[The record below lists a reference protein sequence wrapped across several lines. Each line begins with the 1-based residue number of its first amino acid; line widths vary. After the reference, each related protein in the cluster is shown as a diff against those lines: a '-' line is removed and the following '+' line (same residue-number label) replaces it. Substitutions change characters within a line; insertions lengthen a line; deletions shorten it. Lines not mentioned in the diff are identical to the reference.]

1 MRYSPRVHSRQSSH
15 RAVDVPLPESGELR
29 RLAAEYGRVWP
40 VFARM
45 SDRAL
50 NERRNRL
57 DRMMK
62 ELGVHFSLFEEQGPF
77 DAGARVDPVPR
88 ILPPAEWA
96 HISAGVAQRA
106 RMLDAFVRDA
116 YGERGVVRA
125 GVLAPETLL
134 GSSGFHFEL
143 AGLPFSWG
151 AVALAALDLVRT
163 HDGQWLVWDQQ
174 VSNPLGLAH
183 VLHNRRMLSR
193 ALPELFEVFP
203 IEPVSSF
210 PLSFAERLREIGERV
225 SGRKSPFIVLLTR
238 TETNRSYFEESFLG
252 RQMGIP
258 MVRPADLVI
267 RDGAVFLRTVEGQ
280 RKVDVIFRRIPAHSM
295 DPVTFPYSSH
305 NGIPGV
311 VHCLRQGE
319 VTVVNGLGA
328 ELGDDRVLLR
338 HSERLTGFYLGER
351 PILASVETLDLSERD
366 QLVEALSDRE
376 RYAFAA
382 RLPSGDPIKLHEGYA
397 DADDG
402 FTEFVR
408 VNARDII
415 ARRRVSVE
423 STSWRENGR
432 FVEAPQ
438 RLRVFCLLGPEPLVL
453 PGGLTES
460 LPGAD
465 IRTGGVRLKD
475 TWVPVGSSR
484 EVVALV
490 DPDPVP
496 RELPLGSRVANSM
509 YWIGRYI
516 ERAENTSR
524 MLSTLESIPV
534 AADEQHEGDDAWL
547 LWHAVAATAGGSK
560 LAGRTNPVPRD
571 PLRLATALLLDGSD
585 PNSVGQSL
593 HQATFLAG
601 SIREFLTPEFWSALS
616 SLRRVIDGQAGRRRL
631 SPGQYADLCGA
642 LVAGVARAFGTARR
656 TLLHDAGWHFFSIGA
671 LLERVITTVNILER
685 VLVQAVARQQRYP
698 FGDAGLTS
706 LLLLT
711 GSLDAYHRVFRS
723 RAYVDRV
730 ARLLW
735 QSEVAPNAVLYCLL
749 AIRSDLGDLGRFGD
763 VPWREPAQRVDHL
776 AGEVRKLPINTFFPA
791 QDGSSGGLAAVDR
804 ASVARITAASRMIR
818 ESIEGLHDLLG
829 DSFFS
834 HQALPAMGR
843 GSKDEAGHAL

>member
-1 MRYSPRVHSRQSSH
+1 
-15 RAVDVPLPESGELR
+15 
-29 RLAAEYGRVWP
+29 
-40 VFARM
+40 M
-45 SDRAL
+45 SKRAL
-50 NERRNRL
+50 SERRNRL

-77 DAGARVDPVPR
+77 DAGACVDPLPR

-106 RMLDAFVRDA
+106 RMLDAYVRDA
-116 YGERGVVRA
+116 YGAQGVVRS
-125 GVLAPETLL
+125 GVLPPETLL

-143 AGLPFSWG
+143 AGLPFGWG
-151 AVALAALDLVRT
+151 AVALAAIDLVRT
-163 HDGQWLVWDQQ
+163 QDGQWLVWDQQ

-193 ALPELFEVFP
+193 ALPELFEAFP
-203 IEPVSSF
+203 VEPVSSF
-210 PLSFAERLREIGERV
+210 TLSFAERMREIGELV

-267 RDGAVFLRTVEGQ
+267 RDGAVFLRTIEGQ

-338 HSERLTGFYLGER
+338 HSERLTAFYLGER
-351 PILASVETLDLSERD
+351 SVLASVDTLDLSERD
-366 QLVEALSDRE
+366 QFIEALSDPGK
-376 RYAFAA
+376 YTFSA
-382 RLPSGDPIKLHEGYA
+382 RLPSGDPVEAHEGYST
-397 DADDG
+397 DREG
-402 FTEFVR
+402 FNRFVR
-408 VNARDII
+408 LNARNIV
-415 ARRRVSVE
+415 ARRRVGVE

-432 FVEAPQ
+432 FIEAGQ

-460 LPGAD
+460 LPEADSGA
-465 IRTGGVRLKD
+465 GGIRLKD
-475 TWVPVGSSR
+475 TWVRAGGSR
-484 EVVALV
+484 EVVVLV
-490 DPDPVP
+490 DSDPAP
-496 RELPLGSRVANSM
+496 GELPLGSRVANSM

-524 MLSTLESIPV
+524 MLSTLESMPF
-534 AADEQHEGDDAWL
+534 AADESHAGDDVWL
-547 LWHAVAATAGGSK
+547 LWHAVAATAGGRK
-560 LAGRTNPVPRD
+560 LAGRSNPVPRD
-571 PLRLATALLLDGSD
+571 PLRLATALLLDETD
-585 PNSVGQSL
+585 PNSVVQSL

-601 SIREFLTPEFWSALS
+601 SIREFISPEFWSALS
-616 SLRRVIDGQAGRRRL
+616 ALRRSIDGHAGRRRL
-631 SPGQYADLCGA
+631 SPGQYADLCGS
-642 LVAGVARAFGTARR
+642 LVAGVARALGTARR

-749 AIRSDLGDLGRFGD
+749 AISCDLRDLGRFGEM
-763 VPWREPAQRVDHL
+763 PWREPAERVDDL
-776 AGEVRKLPINTFFPA
+776 AAEVRKLPIETFFPA
-791 QDGSSGGLAAVDR
+791 QDRSPGHPCGGVSVVDR
-804 ASVARITAASRMIR
+804 AAAARITAASRMIR
-818 ESIEGLHDLLG
+818 EGIEGLHEVLG

-843 GSKDEAGHAL
+843 GSKDEAGYAL

>member
-1 MRYSPRVHSRQSSH
+1 
-15 RAVDVPLPESGELR
+15 
-29 RLAAEYGRVWP
+29 
-40 VFARM
+40 M
-45 SDRAL
+45 SDRTL
-50 NERRNRL
+50 DQRRIRL

-62 ELGVHFSLFEEQGPF
+62 ELGVHFSLFEEQGAL
-77 DAGARVDPVPR
+77 DAGARVDPLPR
-88 ILPPAEWA
+88 ILPPGEWA
-96 HISAGVAQRA
+96 RISTGVAQRA

-163 HDGQWLVWDQQ
+163 EDGQWLIWDQQ

-193 ALPELFEVFP
+193 ALPELFEAFP

-210 PLSFAERLREIGERV
+210 PLSFAERLREIGEQV
-225 SGRKSPFIVLLTR
+225 SGRKSPFIILLTR

-267 RDGAVFLRTVEGQ
+267 RDGAVFLRTIEGQ

-295 DPVTFPYSSH
+295 DPVTFPHSSH

-351 PILASVETLDLSERD
+351 PILPSVETLDLSERD
-366 QLVEALSDRE
+366 QLVEALSDRGK
-376 RYAFAA
+376 YAFAA
-382 RLPSGDPIKLHEGYA
+382 RLPSGDPIEAHAGYSA
-397 DADDG
+397 DGDG
-402 FTEFVR
+402 FMEFVR
-408 VNARDII
+408 GNAGNIV
-415 ARRRVSVE
+415 ARRRVRAE
-423 STSWRENGR
+423 STSWRDDGR

-438 RLRVFCLLGPEPLVL
+438 RLRVFCLLGPEPVVL

-460 LPGAD
+460 LPEADAPLGA
-465 IRTGGVRLKD
+465 VKLKD
-475 TWVPVGSSR
+475 TWVPVGPSR
-484 EVVALV
+484 EVITLV
-490 DPDPVP
+490 DTDSAP

-534 AADEQHEGDDAWL
+534 AADESHEGDDAWL

-560 LAGRTNPVPRD
+560 LAGRSNPVPRD
-571 PLRLATALLLDGSD
+571 PLRLATALLLDKTD
-585 PNSVGQSL
+585 PNSVQQSV
-593 HQATFLAG
+593 HQAVFLAG

-616 SLRRVIDGQAGRRRL
+616 ALRRSIDEQAGRRRL
-631 SPGQYADLCGA
+631 SSGQYTDLCA
-642 LVAGVARAFGTARR
+642 SIVAAVARAFGTARR
-656 TLLHDAGWHFFSIGA
+656 TLLHDAGWQFFSIGA

-685 VLVQAVARQQRYP
+685 VLVRAVARQQRYP

-749 AIRSDLGDLGRFGD
+749 AIRRDLEDLGRFGD
-763 VPWREPAQRVDHL
+763 VPWREAAERVDQL
-776 AGEVRKLPINTFFPA
+776 IGEVRGLPIADFFPA
-791 QDGSSGGLAAVDR
+791 QDASTGRSSDARLPGRAAAV
-804 ASVARITAASRMIR
+804 RITETSRMIR
-818 ESIEGLHDLLG
+818 ELIEGLHGLLG

-834 HQALPAMGR
+834 HQALPAMDR
-843 GSKDEAGHAL
+843 GAKDDAAHAL